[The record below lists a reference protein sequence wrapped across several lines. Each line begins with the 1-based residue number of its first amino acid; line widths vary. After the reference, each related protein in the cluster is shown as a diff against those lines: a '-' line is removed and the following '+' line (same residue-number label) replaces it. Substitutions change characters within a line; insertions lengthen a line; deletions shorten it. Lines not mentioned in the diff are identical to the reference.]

1 MGAVVGGRWWEGGGR
16 PLLSAGENRLAP
28 PVVDIRRRHVVEP
41 LVVPAMVVEIDE
53 GGHGRLEPP
62 GARVDEQV
70 QAGLERLVKALQ
82 LALGLRVMGRAVD
95 MAESAGPPVGPKTPR
110 HVDRA

>member
-1 MGAVVGGRWWEGGGR
+1 MGAVARARSCEGCGL

-70 QAGLERLVKALQ
+70 QAGPERLVKALP
-82 LALGLRVMGRAVD
+82 LALGLRAGGRAVD
-95 MAESAGPPVGPKTPR
+95 MAGGRGRAGGPHTPGP
-110 HVDRA
+110 

>member
-1 MGAVVGGRWWEGGGR
+1 MGAVARARSCEGCGL

-62 GARVDEQV
+62 GARVDQQV
-70 QAGLERLVKALQ
+70 QAGPERLVKALQ
-82 LALGLRVMGRAVD
+82 LALGLPVLARPVD
-95 MAESAGPPVGPKTPR
+95 MAGGAGTRGAPYL
-110 HVDRA
+110 